1 MRRGMCLTV
10 CLGSIA
16 TGAQRLVLEQT
27 EGEGMSVESLMETM
41 CSQKSLKRL
50 DIGGRQ
56 LLVWD
61 RIIE

>member
-1 MRRGMCLTV
+1 MCLTV

-27 EGEGMSVESLMETM
+27 EREGMSVESLTETM

-50 DIGGRQ
+50 DIDGRQ
-56 LLVWD
+56 SLVWD